1 MPILRTAKMCRTS
14 SRCVWRTCGAT
25 EPSAQTR
32 FGCVKA
38 QAHVPRVQRL
48 HAEHLHHAA
57 RTRMVVVGR
66 KDELRALLFGGPLS
80 RRENELEGR
89 ESLRAD
95 LDACLRGVMVLLA
108 EEVGECD
115 ALGQARLE
123 WMRIV
128 SMEADYAGIACKR
141 AALLFALHRE
151 PAVRAEFA
159 DSDPEL
165 IADLRDRVLPMTI
178 PSFVAGMGQAPEA
191 LVVLVQTLCELWP
204 GEAMG
209 METHM
214 HEPVC
219 ALDDRGDGEGGR
231 ATA

>member
-1 MPILRTAKMCRTS
+1 MT
-14 SRCVWRTCGAT
+14 V
-25 EPSAQTR
+25 
-32 FGCVKA
+32 
-38 QAHVPRVQRL
+38 VQ
-48 HAEHLHHAA
+48 
-57 RTRMVVVGR
+57 R

-80 RRENELEGR
+80 KRENELEER

-95 LDACLRGVMVLLA
+95 LDACLRGVMLLL
-108 EEVGECD
+108 EDEVGECD
-115 ALGQARLE
+115 ALEQAKLE

-151 PAVRAEFA
+151 SAVRAEFA
-159 DSDPEL
+159 HSDPEL
-165 IADLRDRVLPMTI
+165 IADLRDRVLPMAI
-178 PSFVAGMGQAPEA
+178 PSFLAGMGQNPEA
-191 LVVLVQTLCELWP
+191 LVLLVHTLCELWP

-219 ALDDRGDGEGGR
+219 ALRDRRDGEGGR
-231 ATA
+231 AAA

>member
-1 MPILRTAKMCRTS
+1 MT
-14 SRCVWRTCGAT
+14 
-25 EPSAQTR
+25 
-32 FGCVKA
+32 
-38 QAHVPRVQRL
+38 
-48 HAEHLHHAA
+48 
-57 RTRMVVVGR
+57 VVER

-80 RRENELEGR
+80 RRENELEER

-95 LDACLRGVMVLLA
+95 LDACLRGVMLLVA
-108 EEVGECD
+108 DEVGECD
-115 ALGQARLE
+115 ALEQARLE

-128 SMEADYAGIACKR
+128 SMDADYAGIACKR

-151 PAVRAEFA
+151 PSVRAGFA

-165 IADLRDRVLPMTI
+165 VADLRDRVLPMTI
-178 PSFVAGMGQAPEA
+178 PSFVAGMGQSPEA
-191 LVVLVQTLCELWP
+191 LLVLVQTLCELWP

-219 ALDDRGDGEGGR
+219 ALHDRGDGEGGR
-231 ATA
+231 AAA